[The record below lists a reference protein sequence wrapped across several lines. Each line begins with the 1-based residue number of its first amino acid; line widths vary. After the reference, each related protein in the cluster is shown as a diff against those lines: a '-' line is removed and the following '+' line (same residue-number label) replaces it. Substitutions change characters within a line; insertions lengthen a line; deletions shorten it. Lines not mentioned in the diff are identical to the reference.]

1 MSTPYGFTLID
12 DTGDEL
18 ECEVPGKFEVCP
30 RCEGHGTHLNPAIG
44 EHAYTPEEF
53 HESFDDDEAEE
64 YFRRGGIYDV
74 TCEECGGARVVMVPD
89 LERCNTEQRSWL
101 EQHERD
107 EEERARWDAADRRT
121 MRMESGDYGS

>member
-1 MSTPYGFTLID
+1 MADYRFTLID
-12 DTGDEL
+12 DAGDEL

-30 RCEGHGTHLNPAIG
+30 RCEGHGTYLNPSIG

-53 HESFDDDEAEE
+53 HESFDDEEAEE

-89 LERCNTEQRSWL
+89 LERCNTEQRSLL
-101 EQHERD
+101 EQYEQ
-107 EEERARWDAADRRT
+107 EEAERARWDAEDRQT
-121 MRMESGDYGS
+121 MRMESGDY